1 MTRKDYIRAINKM
14 TNKIGLTLLG
24 TRCGKYHSI
33 QYDEDNK
40 TCIVIAFNRDGSCST
55 HWLNRLGTKTLEDI
69 YLDLYVDFA

>member
-1 MTRKDYIRAINKM
+1 MTRKDYISAINKM
-14 TNKIGLTLLG
+14 ANKIGLTLLG

-40 TCIVIAFNRDGSCST
+40 TCIVIDLDGIC

-69 YLDLYVDFA
+69 YLDLYVDFSH